1 MAGKRRN
8 YSAEFE
14 AKVALGSIREE
25 MTAAGPVAKP
35 GVHRAPIDTSK
46 RQALAGMSGIF
57 PGKAEAKAVGKD
69 GEIEKLH
76 ARIGQLG
83 GDRDFSSQ
91 SLRPLSAAR
100 KPETIAAPH

>member
-1 MAGKRRN
+1 MAL
-8 YSAEFE
+8 EP
-14 AKVALGSIREE
+14 IRGE
-25 MTAAGPVAKP
+25 MTVAGPVAKR

-57 PGKAEAKAVGKD
+57 PGKAEAKAVGKE

-83 GDRDFSSQ
+83 GDRDFPAKASG
-91 SLRPLSAAR
+91 R
-100 KPETIAAPH
+100 

>member
-8 YSAEFE
+8 CSAEVK
-14 AKVALGSIREE
+14 ARVALEAIRNEV
-25 MTAAGPVAKP
+25 TVAKR

-57 PGKAEAKAVGKD
+57 PGKAEAKAVGKE

-76 ARIGQLG
+76 ARIGRLG
-83 GDRDFSSQ
+83 GDREFPAEASG
-91 SLRPLSAAR
+91 R
-100 KPETIAAPH
+100 